1 MSCAISLDAANEK
14 SYIAVR
20 GKNYFK
26 RILKNIRA
34 FRELQEREGSERPR
48 VSVWL
53 TGLKETIAEL
63 PEFVKVAASVGVK
76 EVYLQRLVFFEQDA
90 IGLARPDQA
99 LYDKMSREEAAAIAE
114 AAALAQAH
122 GMTFSASGAASEPG
136 MSLKREDGQSPW
148 SHVPPSVD
156 RHVLHRQRARAALL
170 HRALL
175 AARLRELH
183 ARRRH
188 PADAARNLER
198 RGLWVVSRGALVRSA
213 AGGLRE
219 LRPALEPLRHAGRD
233 RAHEPFA
240 AAPAAAQVAVAIA
253 ALDEEASIAGVVAGI
268 PRDAREPHHRGRR
281 RQPRCD
287 RGARAK
293 PPARK

>member
-1 MSCAISLDAANEK
+1 MVRYLKDRGTYVLFNTNGTVLNERNGRALIAAGLDELRISLDAANEK
-14 SYIAVR
+14 SYVAVR

-99 LYDKMSREEAAAIAE
+99 LYDKMNRDEAAAIAE

-136 MSLKREDGQSPW
+136 MSLKRNDGHRPGPCAGVRGPSCTSPPTGARCPAASRPSPSAATRITRW
-148 SHVPPSVD
+148 ATPPGRRCAKSGT
-156 RHVLHRQRARAALL
+156 ARPMGRFAP
-170 HRALL
+170 
-175 AARLRELH
+175 RLV
-183 ARRRH
+183 
-188 PADAARNLER
+188 
-198 RGLWVVSRGALVRSA
+198 GSA
-213 AGGLRE
+213 AGGLRG

-233 RAHEPFA
+233 RAREPFA
-240 AAPAAAQVAVAIA
+240 CCTRGRA
-253 ALDEEASIAGVVAGI
+253 
-268 PRDAREPHHRGRR
+268 RGRR
-281 RQPRCD
+281 HCGPR
-287 RGARAK
+287 
-293 PPARK
+293 